1 LPAHFGQQLPSRSAV
16 LSDALASQSL
26 GQLVENYDDP
36 VYSAAERLIVAD
48 CPPSRPS
55 ALHPDVAAAVASS
68 PVASRTVT
76 VTSPPQASRQNA
88 RHRCDIEVHC
98 SFNAATDRPCL
109 KQRLY

>member
-1 LPAHFGQQLPSRSAV
+1 V

-68 PVASRTVT
+68 PVASRQ
-76 VTSPPQASRQNA
+76 PH
-88 RHRCDIEVHC
+88 RHRHV
-98 SFNAATDRPCL
+98 AAASQPSERTPPLR
-109 KQRLY
+109 Y

>member
-1 LPAHFGQQLPSRSAV
+1 V

-76 VTSPPQASRQNA
+76 RHVAAASQPSERTPPLR
-88 RHRCDIEVHC
+88 
-98 SFNAATDRPCL
+98 
-109 KQRLY
+109 Y